1 MMSLFFVTV
10 PPRLIGED
18 ISLID
23 RRPTVSSVVVN
34 HTASFFCQIEGDPM
48 PVITWQKNGQELLGD
63 SERIFISEDGRNLT
77 IDKADL
83 LDTARYT
90 CIARNEA
97 GETDKSFNLEV
108 QGKKVEKALN

>member
-10 PPRLIGED
+10 PPKLIGED

-97 GETDKSFNLEV
+97 GEMDKSFILEV

>member
-1 MMSLFFVTV
+1 MMLLFFVTV
-10 PPRLIGED
+10 PPKLIGED

-34 HTASFFCQIEGDPM
+34 HTASFFCPIEGDPM

-97 GETDKSFNLEV
+97 GKTDKSFNLEV